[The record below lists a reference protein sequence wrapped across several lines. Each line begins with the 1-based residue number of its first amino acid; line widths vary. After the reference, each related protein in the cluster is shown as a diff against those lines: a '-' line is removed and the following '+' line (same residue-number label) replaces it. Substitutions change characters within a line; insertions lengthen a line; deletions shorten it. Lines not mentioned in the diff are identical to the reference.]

1 MNNKEVGNGAV
12 VLPGFAKVT
21 DGEARP
27 LHRAFIYRPQVVEE
41 LKGWPGSQRACYNNS
56 TLRPCLSGTLPG
68 RVGVLQVQMSD
79 YVLVDL

>member
-1 MNNKEVGNGAV
+1 MAWVSEG
-12 VLPGFAKVT
+12 L
-21 DGEARP
+21 E
-27 LHRAFIYRPQVVEE
+27 Y
-41 LKGWPGSQRACYNNS
+41 NS